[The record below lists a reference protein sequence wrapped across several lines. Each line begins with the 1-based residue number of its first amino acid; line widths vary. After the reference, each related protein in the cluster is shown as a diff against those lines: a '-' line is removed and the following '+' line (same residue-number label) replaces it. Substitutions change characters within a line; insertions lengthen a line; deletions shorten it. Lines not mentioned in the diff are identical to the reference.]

1 MDESGNL
8 LVYKNKGRP
17 SSEERHAIEIHGDL
31 SKELKKLKK
40 QMAYKDDT
48 QILLALSVASDKMMR
63 MVHMFPEVIFMDVT
77 SGTNKQKRDLFLMV
91 VKDGNGETY
100 VGNVTVIPSQLR
112 WVFMKIYKSFF
123 LYLYGEVKVSRF
135 Q

>member
-1 MDESGNL
+1 MNFTNDLSSFFTLNRMNVSHVSLVMDESGNL

-48 QILLALSVASDKMMR
+48 QILLALSVASDEMMR
-63 MVHMFPEVIFMDVT
+63 TVHMFPEVIFMDVT

-100 VGNVTVIPSQLR
+100 VGNVTVIPSQ
-112 WVFMKIYKSFF
+112 
-123 LYLYGEVKVSRF
+123 
-135 Q
+135 